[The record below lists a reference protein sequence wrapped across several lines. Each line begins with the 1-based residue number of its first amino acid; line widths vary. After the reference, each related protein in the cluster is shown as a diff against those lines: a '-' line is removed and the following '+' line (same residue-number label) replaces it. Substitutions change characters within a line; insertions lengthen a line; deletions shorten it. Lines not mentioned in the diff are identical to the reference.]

1 MIPELGH
8 FSLIVALCLATILAV
23 VPLVGAFRQN
33 DRMMA
38 MARPLAM
45 GQFLFVAFAFAC
57 LIYAFVTSDFSVKNV
72 AANSNTKLPVYYK
85 VTASWGSHEGS
96 LLLWMLML
104 TGWTFAVAVFSRNL
118 PREVIARVLAVL
130 AMIAIGFYLF
140 ALITSNPFDRLVPA
154 VAEGRDLNPLLQ
166 DPGMIYHPPM
176 LYMGYVGFSVAFAFA
191 IAALIGGRLDATWAR
206 WSRPWT
212 TAAWIFLTLGIAL
225 GSAWAYYELGWGGWW
240 FWDPVEN
247 ASFMPWLVGT
257 ALIHSLAVTE
267 KRGIFK
273 SWTVLLAIIAFS
285 LSLLGTF
292 LVRSGVLTSVHAFA
306 TDPARGAF
314 ILGFLVVVI
323 GASLALYAWRAPEL
337 GLAKMPNAF
346 TPTSRESLLLANNVL
361 LVVAMLAV
369 MLGTLYPLF
378 LDALKLGKISVGAP
392 YFDAVFYPLMAP
404 ALFLMGVGP
413 VAAWRNAT
421 LPDLWTRLKWALGVA
436 ITCALV
442 TPFLMGKWTPLI
454 ALGLLLAFWIIASCC
469 AALIHRVRATAGE
482 SIGAKLRANSAS
494 YYGMHLAHIGIA
506 VVVIG
511 ITLVRGYETER
522 DVRMQPGDVVTEG
535 GYAFKFVSVGEKR
548 GPNFDSVKGV
558 FEVSRDGKVVEQLL
572 PEKRTYFAS
581 GQTMTEAAIDSGLT
595 RDLYVSLGEPVSN
608 QLDGAWAVRIYVK
621 PFIDWI
627 WAGCILMAL
636 GGAFAI
642 GDRRYRVRVGE
653 KREGAKRDVGQRD
666 GASREAASGNARTD
680 SEPLPKGG
688 AVAEGA
694 E

>member
-1 MIPELGH
+1 MVPELGQ
-8 FSLIVALCLATILAV
+8 FSLIIALSLAILLGFL
-23 VPLVGAFRQN
+23 PLIGTFRN
-33 DRMMA
+33 DDRLIN
-38 MARPLAM
+38 MARPLAS
-45 GQFLFVAFAFAC
+45 GQFVFVVFAFAC
-57 LIYAFVTSDFSVKNV
+57 LVYCFVTSDFSVKNV

-96 LLLWMLML
+96 LLLWVLML
-104 TGWTFAVAVFSRNL
+104 SGWTFAVSLFSRNL
-118 PREVIARVLAVL
+118 PQDVVARVLSVMGL
-130 AMIAIGFYLF
+130 IAIGFFLF
-140 ALITSNPFDRLVPA
+140 MLLTSNPFERLLPA
-154 VAEGRDLNPLLQ
+154 AAEGRDLNPLLQ

-191 IAALIGGRLDATWAR
+191 VAALIGGKLDATWAR

-212 TAAWIFLTLGIAL
+212 TAAWIFLTIGIAL

-273 SWTVLLAIIAFS
+273 SWTVLLAIVAFS

-314 ILGFLVVVI
+314 ILAFLAVVI
-323 GASLALYAWRAPEL
+323 GVSLALYAWRAPQL
-337 GLAKMPNAF
+337 GLAKIPGAF
-346 TPTSRESLLLANNVL
+346 TIASRESLLLANNIL

-378 LDALKLGKISVGAP
+378 LDALKLGKISVGVP

-421 LPDLWTRLKWALGVA
+421 LPGLWTRLKWALGVSIA
-436 ITCALV
+436 CAGLL
-442 TPFLMGKWTPLI
+442 PLLMGKWTPLI
-454 ALGLLLAFWIIASCC
+454 SLGLLLAFWIFATTLT
-469 AALIHRVRATAGE
+469 ALLHRVRATAAQGLW
-482 SIGAKLRANSAS
+482 AKLRANSAS
-494 YYGMHLAHIGIA
+494 YYGMLVAHAGIG
-506 VVVIG
+506 VFVIG
-511 ITLVRGYETER
+511 VTMVRGYETER
-522 DVRMQPGDVVTEG
+522 DVRMAPGDSVTEG
-535 GYAFKFVSVGEKR
+535 GYTFKFASLGQKA
-548 GPNFDSVKGV
+548 GPNFDAIQGR
-558 FEVSRDGKVVEQLL
+558 FEVLKDGKPVEVLL
-572 PEKRTYFAS
+572 PEKRAYFAS

-595 RDLYVSLGEPVSN
+595 RDLYVSLGEPVEN
-608 QLDGAWAVRIYVK
+608 AKDGAWGVRIYVK

-627 WAGCILMAL
+627 WGGCILMAI
-636 GGAFAI
+636 GGALAI
-642 GDRRYRVRVGE
+642 LDKRYRVRVRV
-653 KREGAKRDVGQRD
+653 REPQRVPAD
-666 GASREAASGNARTD
+666 ASGASQGAAETAA
-680 SEPLPKGG
+680 G
-688 AVAEGA
+688 AQ
-694 E
+694 

>member
-8 FSLIVALCLATILAV
+8 YSLVIALCLAILLGTL
-23 VPLVGAFRQN
+23 PMIGAQRGQ
-33 DRMMA
+33 DALMA
-38 MARPLAM
+38 MARPLATA
-45 GQFLFVAFAFAC
+45 QFLFVAFAFGC
-57 LIYAFVTSDFSVKNV
+57 LVTSFVLSDFSVKNV
-72 AANSNTKLPVYYK
+72 ALNSNTKLPVYYK
-85 VTASWGSHEGS
+85 ITASWGSHEGS

-104 TGWTFAVAVFSRNL
+104 TGWTAAVAFFSRNL
-118 PREVIARVLAVL
+118 PSDVVARVLAVMGL
-130 AMIAIGFYLF
+130 IAIGFYLF
-140 ALITSNPFDRLVPA
+140 TLATSNPFDRIPP

-191 IAALIGGRLDATWAR
+191 VAALIGGKLDATWAR

-273 SWTVLLAIIAFS
+273 SWTVLLAIMAFS

-323 GASLALYAWRAPEL
+323 GVSLALYAWRAPQL
-337 GLAKMPNAF
+337 GLAKFPAGF
-346 TPTSRESLLLANNVL
+346 TGFSRESLLLANNVL
-361 LVVAMLAV
+361 LIVAMLAV
-369 MLGTLYPLF
+369 LLGTLYPLF
-378 LDALKLGKISVGAP
+378 LDALKLGKISVGPP

-404 ALFLMGVGP
+404 ALFLMAVGP
-413 VAAWRNAT
+413 VAAWRSAT

-436 ITCALV
+436 IVSAMV
-442 TPFLMGKWTPLI
+442 MPFIMGKWTPLI
-454 ALGLLLAFWIIASCC
+454 ALGLLLAFWIIAASV
-469 AALIHRVRATAGE
+469 AALVHRVRATAGV
-482 SIGAKLRANSAS
+482 GVWQKLRANSAS
-494 YYGMHLAHIGIA
+494 YYGMLIAHIGMA
-506 VVVIG
+506 VLVIG

-522 DVRMQPGDVVTEG
+522 DVRMAPGDTVSEG
-535 GYAFKFVSVGEKR
+535 GYAFKFVSVGEKP
-548 GPNFDSVKGV
+548 GPNFAAVKGH
-558 FEVSRDGKVVEQLL
+558 FEVSRDGRVVELLL

-581 GQTMTEAAIDSGLT
+581 GQTMTEAAIDSGIT
-595 RDLYVSLGEPVSN
+595 RDLYVSLGEPVEGAT
-608 QLDGAWAVRIYVK
+608 DGAWGVRIYVK

-627 WAGCILMAL
+627 WAGAILMAL
-636 GGAFAI
+636 GGLFAI
-642 GDRRYRVRVGE
+642 ADRRYRVRQ
-653 KREGAKRDVGQRD
+653 KRTADLPNELGGTQKSLL
-666 GASREAASGNARTD
+666 ASGTKTAEAA
-680 SEPLPKGG
+680 E
-688 AVAEGA
+688 
-694 E
+694 